1 MSLTLTARLARW
13 GAALM
18 VAGLMAGC
26 SALSA
31 VQNATTTL
39 EVYELR
45 AAAGGPVARGAPRP
59 VALIVELPTT
69 SGALDTDRIMI
80 RPGPLQAQ
88 YLPDVRWSETAPVMV
103 QRLMLRSIE
112 DTQGFRYVGRRPI
125 GPGGD
130 YALISELTDFQ
141 AEALAPGGAVVTLRL
156 TARLVREEDVEIVAS
171 RTFTATA
178 AVASTGTPALVD
190 GFDRASRLLMNEIA
204 EWTLDALDV
213 GFARTSVAGDAELAR
228 EI

>member
-1 MSLTLTARLARW
+1 MRLPLPTLAARLLRW
-13 GAALM
+13 GATLAA
-18 VAGLMAGC
+18 AGLVAGC
-26 SALSA
+26 SAISA
-31 VQNATTTL
+31 VDNATTTL

-45 AAAGGPVARGAPRP
+45 TATEGPIARGDPLP

-69 SGALDTDRIMI
+69 SGGLDTDRIMI
-80 RPGPLQAQ
+80 RPSPLQAQ

-103 QRLMLRSIE
+103 QRLMLRSLE

-141 AEALAPGGAVVTLRL
+141 AEASASGGAVVTLRL

-171 RTFTATA
+171 RTFTSTA
-178 AVASTGTPALVD
+178 AVASTETPALVD
-190 GFDRASRLLMNEIA
+190 GFDRASRVLMGEVA
-204 EWTLDALDV
+204 EWTLDALGV
-213 GFARTSVAGDAELAR
+213 GFDQLQQ
-228 EI
+228 